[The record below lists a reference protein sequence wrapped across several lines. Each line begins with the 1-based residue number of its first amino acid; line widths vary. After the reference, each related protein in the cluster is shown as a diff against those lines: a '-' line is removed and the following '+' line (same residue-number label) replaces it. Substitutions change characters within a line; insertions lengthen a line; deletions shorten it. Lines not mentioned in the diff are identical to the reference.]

1 MKPKFII
8 LGIVLCVLSSAPLK
22 ADPDGLDS
30 ATISGTYELFPKSVP
45 EPGALT
51 LLTVGVLMTLLA
63 WEKVKFDRGH
73 KNNQD
78 ARREAYWQVLGKR
91 DGLQAA
97 VRVSRSSSK
106 GVEKYT
112 LPVSFSPHN
121 PKRSLDTWKKERRKN
136 VDFP

>member
-8 LGIVLCVLSSAPLK
+8 LGIVLCVLSGVPLK
-22 ADPDGLDS
+22 AALDGVDS

-73 KNNQD
+73 KDNQN
-78 ARREAYWQVLGKR
+78 ARREAYWQVL
-91 DGLQAA
+91 
-97 VRVSRSSSK
+97 
-106 GVEKYT
+106 
-112 LPVSFSPHN
+112 
-121 PKRSLDTWKKERRKN
+121 KKK
-136 VDFP
+136 

>member
-30 ATISGTYELFPKSVP
+30 ATISGTYELSSKSVP

-73 KNNQD
+73 KNHLN
-78 ARREAYWQVLGKR
+78 ARREAYWQILGKK
-91 DGLQAA
+91 DGLQAE
-97 VRVSRSSSK
+97 VRGRRSSSK
-106 GVEKYT
+106 GDEKYT
-112 LPVSFSPHN
+112 LPVSFSPHDPN
-121 PKRSLDTWKKERRKN
+121 
-136 VDFP
+136 